1 MPHEGFC
8 AWKAFSRD
16 KLLDIYL
23 YKANF
28 IACGPDEML
37 TYDVHGTNPAPCF
50 VTGNFRLTTRRSIGK
65 TKARTRLSM
74 CKSEL
79 SLIEKIEILKSGE
92 RLYLSAIGSTW
103 ICENDMKSWEI
114 GSLDGKGFLPPHRN
128 RNNRA

>member
-50 VTGNFRLTTRRSIGK
+50 VEVTLDSLRAAALEKPKRVK
-65 TKARTRLSM
+65 VEYV
-74 CKSEL
+74 KSEL

-103 ICENDMKSWEI
+103 FCEI
-114 GSLDGKGFLPPHRN
+114 GHEIMGDWL
-128 RNNRA
+128 A